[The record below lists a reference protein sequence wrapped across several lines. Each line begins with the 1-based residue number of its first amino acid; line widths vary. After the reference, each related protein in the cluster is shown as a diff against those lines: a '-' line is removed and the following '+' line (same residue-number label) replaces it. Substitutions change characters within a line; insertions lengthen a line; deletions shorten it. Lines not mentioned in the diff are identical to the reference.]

1 MVHLYDFSAITEKRQ
16 TFKRLEGIENAVL
29 DKIVSQDLEKHGNHL
44 IMG

>member
-1 MVHLYDFSAITEKRQ
+1 MIFQQSLKKDRHLSDYR
-16 TFKRLEGIENAVL
+16 GIENAVL